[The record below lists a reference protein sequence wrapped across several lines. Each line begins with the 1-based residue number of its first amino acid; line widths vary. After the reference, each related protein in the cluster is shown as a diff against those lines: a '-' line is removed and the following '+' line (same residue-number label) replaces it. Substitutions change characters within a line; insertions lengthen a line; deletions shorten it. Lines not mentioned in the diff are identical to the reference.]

1 MIYNPSE
8 IDYYEHV
15 PEIEVDGQVKTALEI
30 SNPDISV
37 SAKAA
42 ILIDANTKEVLF
54 HKNACEPVFP
64 ASTSKVLSS
73 LVVLDWC
80 KVDEE
85 VHVGEEVTYIA
96 PDSSVANI
104 KKGQVLTIGNLL
116 EGMLL
121 PSGNDAAYVAAAHV
135 GRKSLED
142 SDAPGEEAVG
152 EFVRLM
158 NVKAQSLGASNSC
171 FKTPDGYDAIGQYT
185 TAYDMSLIGLA
196 ATENKTI
203 MEICNKP
210 FSTNTFISGESITW
224 KNTNALINPDSGK
237 YHPYAKGLKTGTST
251 MAGKCLIACASNDG
265 KEVLCV
271 ILDSTSAGRFNDAIT
286 LIDHGIE

>member
-1 MIYNPSE
+1 M
-8 IDYYEHV
+8 DV
-15 PEIEVDGQVKTALEI
+15 GKTALEI

-121 PSGNDAAYVAAAHV
+121 PLVMM
-135 GRKSLED
+135 
-142 SDAPGEEAVG
+142 
-152 EFVRLM
+152 RLM
-158 NVKAQSLGASNSC
+158 WQ
-171 FKTPDGYDAIGQYT
+171 QH
-185 TAYDMSLIGLA
+185 M
-196 ATENKTI
+196 
-203 MEICNKP
+203 
-210 FSTNTFISGESITW
+210 
-224 KNTNALINPDSGK
+224 
-237 YHPYAKGLKTGTST
+237 
-251 MAGKCLIACASNDG
+251 
-265 KEVLCV
+265 
-271 ILDSTSAGRFNDAIT
+271 
-286 LIDHGIE
+286 